1 MQKKILSNCTIELK
15 NCYSSI
21 ILLFCFDPVYKVIYQ
36 NKRSYKSL
44 YFQGFFKNGEAYGH
58 FWIQMEGGGHLH
70 GKVNSEGLIS
80 GNNIAYIYPD
90 GETALLGKFEDRV
103 MIEARQH

>member
-1 MQKKILSNCTIELK
+1 
-15 NCYSSI
+15 
-21 ILLFCFDPVYKVIYQ
+21 
-36 NKRSYKSL
+36 
-44 YFQGFFKNGEAYGH
+44 
-58 FWIQMEGGGHLH
+58 MEGGGHLH

-80 GNNIAYIYPD
+80 GDNIAYIYPD

>member
-1 MQKKILSNCTIELK
+1 MSTEGGRWSKNYNVVCENCPWEQNHENAKKKSFQI
-15 NCYSSI
+15 
-21 ILLFCFDPVYKVIYQ
+21 
-36 NKRSYKSL
+36 KRAYKSL